1 MAAVAQE
8 KKCPMTTGTIPNN
21 DYQEKVAVK
30 SAPGLPDVGDLPR
43 GVVSLAGL
51 SPDGSIGP
59 EKSAK

>member
-1 MAAVAQE
+1 
-8 KKCPMTTGTIPNN
+8 MTPSTIPNN

-30 SAPGLPDVGDLPR
+30 STPGLPDVGDLPL

-51 SPDGSIGP
+51 SPDGSSGP